1 MSNYYEKY
9 LKYKSK
15 YLELKNQYGSASE
28 SKAVKEAEVN
38 TCSICYENIENDGI
52 ILHCNHHFHRQC
64 VLAAYNSQYHHIKC
78 ANCREQYNETD
89 FTQLGINPAH
99 VHEHVDPEVARR
111 AAEDLADMELH
122 FAANRGSMAAFDRIQ
137 NNRAIDEI
145 ISRYGSILGAL
156 RQYNESSGGRRK
168 EEAKKAIIALL
179 KHNPALANYIE
190 PGSGRHI
197 LSFIDDFEMGIIL
210 INAGANR
217 DYVDNAIRK
226 PLSYID
232 RRLRKRIRTSGL

>member
-28 SKAVKEAEVN
+28 ANAAEVN
-38 TCSICYENIENDGI
+38 TCSICLEIINGDGI
-52 ILHCNHHFHRQC
+52 TLHCTHQFHRQC
-64 VLAAYNSQYHHIKC
+64 LLDAYNSPSHHINC
-78 ANCREQYNETD
+78 AYCRTPYNETD
-89 FTQLGINPAH
+89 FTQLGIDLAH
-99 VHEHVDPEVARR
+99 VHEYVDPEVAKK

-122 FAANRGSMAAFDRIQ
+122 FAANRGSMRDRMAAFDRIE
-137 NNRAIDEI
+137 NNRAIDGI
-145 ISRYGSILGAL
+145 IGRYGSILGAL
-156 RQYNESSGGRRK
+156 RQYNESSSRK
-168 EEAKKAIIALL
+168 QEEPKKAIMALL
-179 KHNPALANYIE
+179 KHNPALANYIDPE
-190 PGSGRHI
+190 SGRHI

-217 DYVDNAIRK
+217 NYVDNAMRK

-232 RRLRKRIRTSGL
+232 RKLRKRIRTSGL